1 MTLTGFVACATSGR
15 IKPAPQDTDV
25 ARPTNEGAAP
35 SPSIQFDGKGA
46 NFTPWL
52 RLMTAQIRRNW
63 SIPEAVLSS
72 KGRVVVTFH
81 VHRDGA
87 ITRILVLKPFPV
99 TPFNQSAFHAIAAS
113 SPFAAL
119 PAEYPDESAF
129 FTVTFY
135 FNEPPLER
143 TGQKNQIRSRSDT
156 SRTSIAHSP
165 RVL

>member
-15 IKPAPQDTDV
+15 LKPAPQDADV
-25 ARPTNEGAAP
+25 ARPTDEGAAP
-35 SPSIQFDGKGA
+35 SPSIQFDSKGA

-63 SIPEAVLSS
+63 FIPEAALSS

-81 VHRDGA
+81 VHRNGA
-87 ITRILVLKPFPV
+87 ITKILVLKPSSV
-99 TPFNQSAFHAIAAS
+99 TSLNASAFHAIAAS

-119 PAEYPDESAF
+119 PAEYLDESAF
-129 FTVTFY
+129 FTVTFH

-143 TGQKNQIRSRSDT
+143 AGQRNQI
-156 SRTSIAHSP
+156 
-165 RVL
+165 